1 MGFPRRLCCSR
12 RFFIVMLTF
21 FPPLLGTLPWW
32 RPPPLNEIFDLQPI
46 KRFQPPTKMKKGSC
60 SPPDGKAASQ
70 VHFFDRADAGV
81 GLSGEVAA
89 NAPLSRDVKEGGP
102 YQIQGGIPDN
112 CHGHPGWCSCKNIL
126 SGVKFSRLNTK
137 TTYILLFIF
146 LSVFSKFSGVNF
158 GIQ

>member
-1 MGFPRRLCCSR
+1 
-12 RFFIVMLTF
+12 
-21 FPPLLGTLPWW
+21 
-32 RPPPLNEIFDLQPI
+32 
-46 KRFQPPTKMKKGSC
+46 MKKGSC

-112 CHGHPGWCSCKNIL
+112 CHGHHGRCSVRCKISQIEHKN
-126 SGVKFSRLNTK
+126 
-137 TTYILLFIF
+137 YIYFTVQGDF
-146 LSVFSKFSGVNF
+146 
-158 GIQ
+158 